1 MIGTVCGTMFLL
13 YLVRILLIS
22 RNKTQYNL
30 VKQKMEFME
39 KNPRVPQ
46 GTQGEEVELE
56 PWRG

>member
-22 RNKTQYNL
+22 RNKMQYNL

-56 PWRG
+56 LGRG

>member
-56 PWRG
+56 L